1 MEAVDE
7 KALSQDFYLYF
18 TVQSCVIWATIVARK
33 VRKGIIRF
41 ILSRVEVSKGG
52 IVRNGCWMSHSSV
65 GNEKQLKPKQKRGF
79 VIRVDGVSQ
88 RARGR
93 GAAKSR
99 NELGPET

>member
-65 GNEKQLKPKQKRGF
+65 GNEKQLKPKQKRG
-79 VIRVDGVSQ
+79 DGVSQ